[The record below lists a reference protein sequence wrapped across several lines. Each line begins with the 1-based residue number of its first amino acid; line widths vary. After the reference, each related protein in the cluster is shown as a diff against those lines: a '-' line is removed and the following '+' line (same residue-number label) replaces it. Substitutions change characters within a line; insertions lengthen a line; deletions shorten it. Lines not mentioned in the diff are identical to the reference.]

1 MTYFIFGMVGVK
13 FKVRI
18 KKRERKRKK
27 SSWEP
32 NCCSI
37 MNTYITL
44 KKRTSN
50 VIIECD
56 V

>member
-27 SSWEP
+27 VHGSPIVAPS
-32 NCCSI
+32 
-37 MNTYITL
+37 
-44 KKRTSN
+44 
-50 VIIECD
+50 
-56 V
+56 